1 MLEKFFKWKFRDKF
15 RCVNLMKVFKDY
27 IKKGSFKLKDLEHRY
42 GIRRKV
48 MKYKT
53 SIFQIWRDWRNPTK
67 KKAVLL
73 YNKEDVVNLVKLALK
88 IFQRFRINIRYLEKI
103 KLK

>member
-1 MLEKFFKWKFRDKF
+1 
-15 RCVNLMKVFKDY
+15 
-27 IKKGSFKLKDLEHRY
+27 
-42 GIRRKV
+42 

-73 YNKEDVVNLVKLALK
+73 YNKEDVVNLVRLVFK
-88 IFQRFRINIRYLEKI
+88 IFKKYKI
-103 KLK
+103 KDKYLDSIKFK

>member
-1 MLEKFFKWKFRDKF
+1 MEHKF
-15 RCVNLMKVFKDY
+15 
-27 IKKGSFKLKDLEHRY
+27 
-42 GIRRKV
+42 GIRRQV
-48 MKYKT
+48 VKYKT

-88 IFQRFRINIRYLEKI
+88 IFKKFKIKWRYLEKI